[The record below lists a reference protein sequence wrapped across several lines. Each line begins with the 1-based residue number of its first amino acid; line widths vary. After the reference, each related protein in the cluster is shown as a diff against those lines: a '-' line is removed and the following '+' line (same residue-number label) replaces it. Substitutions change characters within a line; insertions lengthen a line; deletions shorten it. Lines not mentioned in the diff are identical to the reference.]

1 MLTTWVNK
9 KKVQKD
15 WYIIDATDL
24 VLGRLASFLAI
35 RLMGKHKNNY
45 CPNIDCGDNVVV
57 INAKNIKMTG
67 NKLEH
72 KILYKHTG
80 YPGGLMET
88 SYKDILNSKNPEK
101 LIKLSVKRMLPKG
114 VLGREQFKKLHVYS
128 EDKHPH
134 DAQKPENIDFKSLNK
149 KNVVGENY
157 ASK

>member
-9 KKVQKD
+9 KNVQKK

-35 RLMGKHKNNY
+35 RLMGKHKSNY
-45 CPNIDCGDNVVV
+45 CPNIDCGDNFVVV
-57 INAKNIKMTG
+57 NAKNVKMTG
-67 NKLEH
+67 NKLEQ

-80 YPGGLMET
+80 YPGGLKET
-88 SYKDILNSKNPEK
+88 SYKDILNSSSPGK

-114 VLGREQFKKLHVYS
+114 VLGREQFKKLYVYS
-128 EDKHPH
+128 EGEHPH

-149 KNVVGENY
+149 KNLVGENY

>member
-9 KKVQKD
+9 QNVKKK

-35 RLMGKHKNNY
+35 RLMGKHKSNY
-45 CPNIDCGDNVVV
+45 CPNIDCGDNFV
-57 INAKNIKMTG
+57 IVNAKNVKMTG
-67 NKLEH
+67 NKLEQ

-80 YPGGLMET
+80 YPGGLKET
-88 SYKDILNSKNPEK
+88 SYKDILNSTSPEK

-134 DAQKPENIDFKSLNK
+134 NSQKPENIDFKSLNK
-149 KNVVGENY
+149 KNIVG
-157 ASK
+157 

>member
-1 MLTTWVNK
+1 MYK
-9 KKVQKD
+9 KD

-35 RLMGKHKNNY
+35 RLMGKHKSNY
-45 CPNIDCGDNVVV
+45 CPNIDCGDNFVVV
-57 INAKNIKMTG
+57 NAKNIRMTG
-67 NKLEH
+67 NKLEQ

-80 YPGGLMET
+80 YPGGLKET
-88 SYKDILNSKNPEK
+88 SYKDILNSSNPEK

-114 VLGREQFKKLHVYS
+114 VLGREQFKKLHVA

-149 KNVVGENY
+149 KNVVG
-157 ASK
+157 

>member
-9 KKVQKD
+9 KNVQKK

-35 RLMGKHKNNY
+35 RLMGKHKSNY
-45 CPNIDCGDNVVV
+45 CPNIDCGDNFVVV
-57 INAKNIKMTG
+57 NAKNVKMTG
-67 NKLEH
+67 NKLEQ

-80 YPGGLMET
+80 YPGGLKET
-88 SYKDILNSKNPEK
+88 SYKDILNSSSPEK

-114 VLGREQFKKLHVYS
+114 VLGREQFKKLYVYS
-128 EDKHPH
+128 EGKHPH
-134 DAQKPENIDFKSLNK
+134 EAQKPANIDFKSLNN